1 MAKTLQIT
9 DAIDENLKLVRDADG
24 TDTPFELS
32 KDKIRITADLDVT
45 GNIQGQN
52 INKYYYQFMSVGF
65 NSSST
70 SASYIPM
77 TGYIIESTS
86 LSGGNERLAMV
97 APYNGTLER
106 ATFRSE
112 IAQNGTIEFDIYE
125 SSDGTEVP
133 GSEIGTMDTSVNI
146 LDDTSVIQANYM
158 TKLIEILK
166 KDDKKTA
173 FKNIRQLINDS
184 KVKDF
189 SALHKYLFD
198 EVDSY
203 ATGHIASV
211 ILILAESQYQ
221 DSFAVDKE
229 LHIMSTI
236 VKLLNELK

>member
-52 INKYYYQFMSVGF
+52 VNKYYYQFMSVGF
-65 NSSST
+65 YSTST

-146 LDDTSVIQANYM
+146 LDDTSVIVDFNNM
-158 TKLIEILK
+158 TSGTNALVKGRIYSIRLDTPSAPYDTNVTLV
-166 KDDKKTA
+166 
-173 FKNIRQLINDS
+173 FKWDI
-184 KVKDF
+184 
-189 SALHKYLFD
+189 
-198 EVDSY
+198 
-203 ATGHIASV
+203 T
-211 ILILAESQYQ
+211 
-221 DSFAVDKE
+221 
-229 LHIMSTI
+229 T
-236 VKLLNELK
+236 

>member
-1 MAKTLQIT
+1 MSKILQIT

-24 TDTPFELS
+24 TDAPFQLS
-32 KDKIRITADLDVT
+32 KDKMKVVGDLDVT
-45 GNIQGQN
+45 GNVQGQN

-86 LSGGNERLAMV
+86 LSSGNERLAMV

-133 GSEIGTMDTSVNI
+133 GSEIGTMDTSVDI
-146 LDDTSVIQANYM
+146 ADDTSLIVEFNNM
-158 TKLIEILK
+158 TSGTNALVKGRIYSVRLDTPSAPQDTNVTLV
-166 KDDKKTA
+166 
-173 FKNIRQLINDS
+173 FKWDI
-184 KVKDF
+184 
-189 SALHKYLFD
+189 
-198 EVDSY
+198 
-203 ATGHIASV
+203 T
-211 ILILAESQYQ
+211 
-221 DSFAVDKE
+221 
-229 LHIMSTI
+229 T
-236 VKLLNELK
+236 

>member
-24 TDTPFELS
+24 TDTPFQLS
-32 KDKIRITADLDVT
+32 KDKMKVVGDLDVT

-52 INKYYYQFMSVGF
+52 VNKYYYQFMSVGF

-77 TGYIIESTS
+77 TGYIVESTS
-86 LSGGNERLAMV
+86 LSSGNERLAMV

-146 LDDTSVIQANYM
+146 ADDTSLIVDFNNM
-158 TKLIEILK
+158 TSGTNALVKGRIYSVRLDTPSAPQDTNVTLV
-166 KDDKKTA
+166 
-173 FKNIRQLINDS
+173 FKWDI
-184 KVKDF
+184 
-189 SALHKYLFD
+189 
-198 EVDSY
+198 
-203 ATGHIASV
+203 T
-211 ILILAESQYQ
+211 
-221 DSFAVDKE
+221 
-229 LHIMSTI
+229 T
-236 VKLLNELK
+236 